1 MLEASANSR
10 KPVTRRRQGVV
21 ELVGPVGLGGLGL
34 LHAAWALG
42 WRWPGG
48 SDEAWAERI
57 GGSTEMPTDAATW
70 MMALALISGSG
81 VVMASTSST
90 LRPGRVRRLLR
101 LAAWSGSAILIGR
114 ALYFLPQDVI
124 GVPGIFNKLDLT
136 VYAPLSATLGVCIAT
151 SLRRSA
157 HAAATKMD

>member
-1 MLEASANSR
+1 LHDGDRARSSSW
-10 KPVTRRRQGVV
+10 V
-21 ELVGPVGLGGLGL
+21 LFGLGGLGL

-42 WRWPGG
+42 WRWPSG

-57 GGSTEMPTDAATW
+57 GGSTEMPTDAEIW
-70 MMALALISGSG
+70 MMALILISGSG
-81 VVMASTSST
+81 VVAASTSNS

-101 LAAWSGSAILIGR
+101 LAAWGGSAVLIGR
-114 ALYFLPQDVI
+114 ALYFLPQDVT
-124 GVPGIFNKLDLT
+124 GDPGIFNKLDLT

-157 HAAATKMD
+157 HAAASKED